1 MFDLDCFKA
10 VNDEHGHLVG
20 DTVLKAFAQV
30 LRSTSRGGDQAA
42 RFGGEEFV
50 LVLGGA
56 SRDEA
61 SAVVER
67 IRRRF
72 AALDVRDDQGRPV
85 RTTVSAGLA
94 CLLPG
99 SSAEDALK
107 AADDALYRSKAA
119 GRNRLTI
126 AA

>member
-1 MFDLDCFKA
+1 
-10 VNDEHGHLVG
+10 
-20 DTVLKAFAQV
+20 V